1 MRPSKVDYVGLS
13 RIIQSGQLETNIKG
27 ISREEA

>member
-13 RIIQSGQLETNIKG
+13 RMMQSGQLEKNIEE

>member
-13 RIIQSGQLETNIKG
+13 RMMQSGQLEKNIEE
-27 ISREEA
+27 ISREET

>member
-13 RIIQSGQLETNIKG
+13 TMMQSGQLEKNIEE